1 MKKVLLFLATLLLS
15 VGLCGCIVID
25 PEPKPEP
32 EPEPPEEQ
40 NQPVVPAEKPQDEE
54 FATIVDL
61 WQISMRQ
68 EFLYPFKVYL
78 IKINTGRWFY
88 LRRLNYEGE
97 LRIGD
102 EITGRVY
109 QNIPD
114 EIAIIDKHKSHN
126 GPPAKQNATQPAI
139 GSYLV
144 ASDPIEANVKNM
156 FRLSMRYTLSFT
168 PIPTVLIETTSGDL
182 IYVKA
187 SKLPET
193 NSEDLTIGDRFVY
206 SVYTIY
212 PNEVVAIKKLR

>member
-1 MKKVLLFLATLLLS
+1 MKKILLFLATMLLLI
-15 VGLCGCIVID
+15 GLCACV
-25 PEPKPEP
+25 KVEP
-32 EPEPPEEQ
+32 EPEPPEPEDQ
-40 NQPVVPAEKPQDEE
+40 NHPVVPVEKPQEE
-54 FATIVDL
+54 DFATIVDL
-61 WQISMRQ
+61 WQILMRQ

-78 IKINTGRWFY
+78 IKIDTGRWFY
-88 LRRLNYEGE
+88 LRRLTYETE

-102 EITGRVY
+102 EIAGRVY
-109 QNIPD
+109 REIPD
-114 EIAIIDKHKSHN
+114 EIAIIDNHKSHN

-144 ASDPIEANVKNM
+144 ASDPIEADVKNM

-168 PIPTVLIETTSGDL
+168 PIPTVLIETTDGNM

-193 NSEDLTIGDRFVY
+193 NSEDLTIGDHFVY
-206 SVYTIY
+206 NVYTIY